1 MSKLGTLIFDVDGT
15 LAETERDGH
24 RIAFNRAFAET
35 GLDWEWSES
44 LYGELLAVTGGKER
58 IEFYLQKYKQDFI
71 PPGDRQEFVVKLHDA
86 KTKHYRELLA
96 TGSIPLRLG
105 VRRLIEE
112 ARSQNLKL
120 AIATTSTLPNASAVL
135 KHSLGEESFSW
146 FDVIGAGD
154 MVAEKKPA
162 PDIYQYVLKKMNV
175 PPEECIVFEDSQHGL
190 QAALKTGLK
199 TIVTVNDYT
208 KNQNFSGA
216 TLVLNHLGEKEKS
229 FTIISGDVGDA
240 SYVNLALLRSLIE
253 FPRNQ

>member
-35 GLDWEWSES
+35 GLDWKWSES

-58 IEFYLQKYKQDFI
+58 IDFYLQKYKQDFI
-71 PPGDRQEFVVKLHDA
+71 PPGDRQEFIVKLHDA
-86 KTKHYRELLA
+86 KTQHYRELLA
-96 TGSIPLRLG
+96 AGSIPLRLG

-120 AIATTSTLPNASAVL
+120 AIATTSTLPNVSAVL
-135 KHSLGEESFSW
+135 KHSLGEDSFSW
-146 FDVIGAGD
+146 FEAIGAGD
-154 MVAEKKPA
+154 MVPEKKPA
-162 PDIYQYVLKKMNV
+162 PDIYQYVLEKMNV
-175 PPEECIVFEDSQHGL
+175 PPEECIVFEDSWQGL

-208 KNQNFSGA
+208 KNQDFSGA
-216 TLVLNHLGEKEKS
+216 TLVLNHLGEKEQP
-229 FTIISGDVGDA
+229 FTIISGDTGDA
-240 SYVNLALLRSLIE
+240 SYVDLALLRSLI
-253 FPRNQ
+253 

>member
-58 IEFYLQKYKQDFI
+58 IEFYLQKYKLDFVE
-71 PPGDRQEFVVKLHDA
+71 PDNAQEFIVKVHDA
-86 KTKHYRELLA
+86 KTQHYRELLA

-105 VRRLIEE
+105 VRRLMEE

-120 AIATTSTLPNASAVL
+120 ALATTSTLPNASAVL
-135 KHSLGEESFSW
+135 KHSLGEDSFSW
-146 FDVIGAGD
+146 FEAIGAGD
-154 MVAEKKPA
+154 MVPEKKPA
-162 PDIYQYVLKKMNV
+162 PDIYEYVLKKMNV
-175 PPEECIVFEDSQHGL
+175 PPEECIAFEDSHHGL
-190 QAALKTGLK
+190 QAALKAGLK

-208 KNQNFSGA
+208 KNQDFSGA
-216 TLVLNHLGEKEKS
+216 TLVLNHLGEKEQP

-240 SYVNLALLRSLIE
+240 SYVDLALLRSLI
-253 FPRNQ
+253 